1 MAKQKKSK
9 KEQPTEEKFY
19 GLKYDIAFKKLF
31 VENNHLLK
39 QFISDMLDIPL
50 EKIGKVTVENPDLIP
65 DKVDGKYSRL
75 DIKAHID
82 KQIINIEMQIA
93 GSKYFA
99 KRAMYYWSGIY
110 HGQLKS
116 GESYSILKKTISMN
130 ILAYTQF
137 PEHQDYHSKYVL
149 FDRKHEEELDE
160 ILELHFFE
168 ILKAVKE
175 KESDKKHLW
184 MKLINAD
191 NQEDLDSLL
200 KESGEQFV
208 KDGTKAVK
216 DMNADTNFR
225 TIVRMREE
233 AMHER
238 DSMLYEAR
246 EEGKAEGLEQGLT
259 QGREEGL
266 AEGIEQGIAKEQQ
279 NTIEFMRSNGVSEEV
294 IQGYIL
300 SIKNLNQ

>member
-1 MAKQKKSK
+1 MAKQKKTK
-9 KEQPTEEKFY
+9 KEQPAEEKFY

-39 QFISDMLDIPL
+39 QFISDMLDIPF

-82 KQIINIEMQIA
+82 KQIINIEMQVA

-137 PEHQDYHSKYVL
+137 PEHQNYHSKYVF
-149 FDRKHEEELDE
+149 FDRKHEKELDE

-168 ILKAVKE
+168 LLKAVKE

-184 MKLINAD
+184 MKLINAE
-191 NQEDLDSLL
+191 NEEDLDSLL
-200 KESGEQFV
+200 EESGEQFV

-246 EEGKAEGLEQGLT
+246 EEGKAEG
-259 QGREEGL
+259 
-266 AEGIEQGIAKEQQ
+266 IAKEQQ
-279 NTIEFMRSNGVSEEV
+279 NTIEFMRSNGISEEV

-300 SIKNLNQ
+300 SIKNSNQ